1 MSASA
6 TATGLDSTGISTT
19 VPAWLRTKALKARYA
34 ASKIWPRVLN
44 GVEGDPL
51 IQGNIR
57 KMGDR
62 IVFQIFPT
70 LTTNDISTTDG
81 SYAATEIS
89 PTTATITINKWK
101 SVAADIV
108 DIVDAQS
115 VLQWETEFSEAF
127 GKAIGQKQD
136 DDVLALVASLTTN
149 VIDAGAG
156 GPFSD
161 AVVLQATRSLDDLEV
176 PKDDR
181 TWGLAPIAQADLLQ
195 LPKFTEAA
203 NTGFSKG
210 VQVGD
215 GKIASLYGTQVVVTT
230 RITTTASKRDN
241 VLFHKEAFGVAMQR
255 DFKLEKF
262 MRQQFSTPYAGSA
275 LYGVAILRDNHAVW
289 VKSAA

>member
-6 TATGLDSTGISTT
+6 TATGLDSSGMSSS
-19 VPAWLRTKALKARYA
+19 VPAWLRTKALKARYS
-34 ASKIWPRVLN
+34 ASKVWVNCLN

-51 IQGNIR
+51 ISGNIK

-62 IVFQIFPT
+62 ITFQIFPT
-70 LTTNDISTTDG
+70 LATNDISTTDG
-81 SYAATEIS
+81 SYTATEIVL
-89 PTTATITINKWK
+89 TQGTITINKWK

-115 VLQWETEFSEAF
+115 ALDYDAEFAEAF

-149 VIDAGAG
+149 VAGDANA
-156 GPFSD
+156 FSD
-161 AVVLQATRSLDDLEV
+161 AKVLLAQRQLDDLEV

-181 TWGLAPIAQADLLQ
+181 TWVLAPVAHADLLQ
-195 LPKFTEAA
+195 VDKFTLA
-203 NTGFSKG
+203 NTTGFSKG
-210 VQVGD
+210 VQVDSGRIV
-215 GKIASLYGTQVVVTT
+215 GLYGTKVVVST
-230 RITTTASKRDN
+230 RVTTTSSKRDN

-255 DFKLEKF
+255 EFKMEKF

-275 LYGVAILRDNHAVW
+275 LYGVATLRDNHASFVQ
-289 VKSAA
+289 SAA